1 MLPVERVIGEE
12 GLAACPDGLRIAM
25 RLPWYRSLP
34 FSTVEVAQLAI
45 DGVPVDLTSARVEYE
60 GQSWSLAEMAE
71 QTDAF
76 WFVRDSAFLLLPG
89 RAADCPDE
97 LESLMEGYTFFR
109 DFPSSGLRLFE
120 SLRVMRIVHFT
131 AWCARQIRDG
141 GAARL
146 DPAFAT
152 DGWWAREVVELE
164 QHIQRAYED
173 L

>member
-12 GLAACPDGLRIAM
+12 GLAAGPDGLRIAM

-89 RAADCPDE
+89 RAATPGEDRSV
-97 LESLMEGYTFFR
+97 SLNINVNPPYIPGMKRANPQTAT
-109 DFPSSGLRLFE
+109 
-120 SLRVMRIVHFT
+120 LRVH
-131 AWCARQIRDG
+131 
-141 GAARL
+141 
-146 DPAFAT
+146 
-152 DGWWAREVVELE
+152 
-164 QHIQRAYED
+164 
-173 L
+173 